1 MALARFFFIYHVTDL
16 TFGRGGYVAL
26 MLLCGLTVKSG
37 IYVLAAFRDNAR
49 CCSVRRLSGIEQ
61 YLKAFNQKF
70 SAISLTLLSTILG
83 LVPFLFSQS
92 NDFWFS
98 FAVGVMGGLVTSF
111 CVCLR
116 NSPSVMNWCRLKNFS
131 NLEPSINPI
140 LCAIVFNGKNRPK
153 KVCLDKWQ
161 SI

>member
-1 MALARFFFIYHVTDL
+1 MKEITGLNMAKCNHRFCFSLQFEIFISFSLHARLSSSDGIMNWSSAVWIFICETLIRFLPWCCPMALARFFFNYHVTDL

-26 MLLCGLTVKSG
+26 MLLCGLTVKSH
-37 IYVLAAFRDNAR
+37 
-49 CCSVRRLSGIEQ
+49 
-61 YLKAFNQKF
+61 
-70 SAISLTLLSTILG
+70 
-83 LVPFLFSQS
+83 
-92 NDFWFS
+92 
-98 FAVGVMGGLVTSF
+98 GVDSF